1 MLLTEY
7 RGLTVSDITE
17 LRRSLAE
24 GGATFAVVK
33 NTLMQRAA
41 ADASIEDLE
50 ALLEGPTA
58 VAFVTGDPVAAA
70 KKVVD
75 AAKKFPALILKGG
88 YMEGKVLSAD
98 EAKGLADLDSKEV
111 MLSKFAGLLKGEMS
125 RAASMFV
132 SAQSKFLSLLEA
144 YKEKVPDDSATEVAP
159 AAEEPSVERLPR
171 RRERKKPA
179 DPRKRPQKRART
191 RPRERQTW
199 QKHPPPWRS
208 RKPTRCRRREV
219 TVAKMSTDEL
229 LGQFKEM
236 TLLELSEFI
245 KQFEEAFDVKAA
257 AAGPV
262 MMAAPGGGGAGGG
275 EAEEEQSEFDVVLT
289 GAGDKKPRS
298 SRRCA
303 HSPAWA

>member
-1 MLLTEY
+1 MPKAEKIERVAELKAGIEGSDALLLTEY

-58 VAFVTGDPVAAA
+58 VAFVSGDPVAAA

-111 MLSKFAGLLKGEMS
+111 MLSKIAGLLKGEMS

-144 YKEKVPDDSATEVAP
+144 YKEKVPDDSVAEVPPIAEEPPADEAPATQTAQEAAP
-159 AAEEPSVERLPR
+159 AAEAEEAPTADAEEPT
-171 RRERKKPA
+171 A
-179 DPRKRPQKRART
+179 DA
-191 RPRERQTW
+191 
-199 QKHPPPWRS
+199 
-208 RKPTRCRRREV
+208 
-219 TVAKMSTDEL
+219 TDE
-229 LGQFKEM
+229 
-236 TLLELSEFI
+236 
-245 KQFEEAFDVKAA
+245 
-257 AAGPV
+257 
-262 MMAAPGGGGAGGG
+262 
-275 EAEEEQSEFDVVLT
+275 EAETPAAEAEPEAQPDAEGEE
-289 GAGDKKPRS
+289 
-298 SRRCA
+298 
-303 HSPAWA
+303 

>member
-1 MLLTEY
+1 MPKAEKIERVAELKAGIEGSDALLLTEY

-41 ADASIEDLE
+41 VDASIEDLE
-50 ALLEGPTA
+50 SLLEGPTA
-58 VAFVTGDPVAAA
+58 VAFVNGDPVAAA

-111 MLSKFAGLLKGEMS
+111 MLSKIAGLLKGEMS

-144 YKEKVPDDSATEVAP
+144 YKEKVPDDSSP
-159 AAEEPSVERLPR
+159 RLP
-171 RRERKKPA
+171 
-179 DPRKRPQKRART
+179 
-191 RPRERQTW
+191 
-199 QKHPPPWRS
+199 
-208 RKPTRCRRREV
+208 CRR
-219 TVAKMSTDEL
+219 AL
-229 LGQFKEM
+229 
-236 TLLELSEFI
+236 
-245 KQFEEAFDVKAA
+245 AA
-257 AAGPV
+257 
-262 MMAAPGGGGAGGG
+262 GAGGG
-275 EAEEEQSEFDVVLT
+275 DGRGSSARQPRPRKRRQTQPKTWLRHPPPRRSQ
-289 GAGDKKPRS
+289 KQNPKPNLKQKERS
-298 SRRCA
+298 NRWRR
-303 HSPAWA
+303 

>member
-1 MLLTEY
+1 MPKAEKIERVAELKAGIEGSDALLLTEY

-58 VAFVTGDPVAAA
+58 VAFVSGDPVAAA

-111 MLSKFAGLLKGEMS
+111 MLSKIAGLLKGEMS

-144 YKEKVPDDSATEVAP
+144 YKEKVPDDSVAEAAPATDASVVDEAP
-159 AAEEPSVERLPR
+159 AAVEP
-171 RRERKKPA
+171 
-179 DPRKRPQKRART
+179 
-191 RPRERQTW
+191 
-199 QKHPPPWRS
+199 
-208 RKPTRCRRREV
+208 
-219 TVAKMSTDEL
+219 
-229 LGQFKEM
+229 
-236 TLLELSEFI
+236 
-245 KQFEEAFDVKAA
+245 AA
-257 AAGPV
+257 AAEPEAV
-262 MMAAPGGGGAGGG
+262 ESEQAAEPEPPSEPQAADAEPDAQPDAAPEQPDAEG
-275 EAEEEQSEFDVVLT
+275 EE
-289 GAGDKKPRS
+289 
-298 SRRCA
+298 
-303 HSPAWA
+303 

>member
-1 MLLTEY
+1 MPRAEKIERVAELKAGIEGSDALLLTEY

-41 ADASIEDLE
+41 VDASIEDLE

-75 AAKKFPALILKGG
+75 AAKKFPTLILKGG

-111 MLSKFAGLLKGEMS
+111 MLSKIAGLLKGEMS
-125 RAASMFV
+125 RAASMLV

-144 YKEKVPDDSATEVAP
+144 YKEKVPDDSVAEAPPADAEEAPPADAEETVAEPAPEATAEGIPEATAEAAADEAE
-159 AAEEPSVERLPR
+159 AAEPDTAEP
-171 RRERKKPA
+171 
-179 DPRKRPQKRART
+179 DT
-191 RPRERQTW
+191 
-199 QKHPPPWRS
+199 
-208 RKPTRCRRREV
+208 
-219 TVAKMSTDEL
+219 
-229 LGQFKEM
+229 G
-236 TLLELSEFI
+236 SEGGS
-245 KQFEEAFDVKAA
+245 EAQ
-257 AAGPV
+257 P
-262 MMAAPGGGGAGGG
+262 
-275 EAEEEQSEFDVVLT
+275 EAEGEE
-289 GAGDKKPRS
+289 
-298 SRRCA
+298 
-303 HSPAWA
+303 